1 MHLMIKLHRRV
12 NMNFLHDIISFLL
25 PIIVFILEIMGVFV
39 VFCTCI
45 KAFWEYIQNTF
56 MKRHIKIQTHL
67 AKGLATGLEFKLG
80 AEILKTLLVEDI
92 DELLVLGAVF
102 ILRAL
107 MSILIHFEL
116 KHTDKDDD

>member
-1 MHLMIKLHRRV
+1 
-12 NMNFLHDIISFLL
+12 MNFLHDVLVFMLPYFVYILEFLG
-25 PIIVFILEIMGVFV
+25 VFIIFWTSL
-39 VFCTCI
+39 

-56 MKRHIKIQTHL
+56 MKKHIKIQTHL

-80 AEILKTLLVEDI
+80 AEILKTVLVQDL
-92 DELLVLGAVF
+92 DELLVLSAVF

-116 KHTDKDDD
+116 KYTDKNDD

>member
-1 MHLMIKLHRRV
+1 MD
-12 NMNFLHDIISFLL
+12 FLHTLTNIIT
-25 PIIVFILEIMGVFV
+25 PIIVFILEWMGIFV
-39 VFCTCI
+39 IAWTCI

-80 AEILKTLLVEDI
+80 AEILKTVTVHDI
-92 DELLVLGAVF
+92 DELIVLGAVF
-102 ILRAL
+102 GLRAL

>member
-1 MHLMIKLHRRV
+1 
-12 NMNFLHDIISFLL
+12 MNFLHHAIVVIL
-25 PIIVFILEIMGVFV
+25 PYFVYTLEILGVFIIFWTSL
-39 VFCTCI
+39 

-56 MKRHIKIQTHL
+56 MKKHLKIQTHL

-80 AEILKTLLVEDI
+80 AEILKTVLVQDL
-92 DELLVLGAVF
+92 DELLVLSAVF

>member
-1 MHLMIKLHRRV
+1 MDFVHTILHTIMPV
-12 NMNFLHDIISFLL
+12 V
-25 PIIVFILEIMGVFV
+25 VFILEVMGIFV
-39 VFCTCI
+39 ILWTCV

-56 MKRHIKIQTHL
+56 MKRNLKIQTHL

-80 AEILKTLLVEDI
+80 AEILKTVTVHDL
-92 DELLVLGAVF
+92 DELIVLGAVF
-102 ILRAL
+102 GLRAL

>member
-1 MHLMIKLHRRV
+1 
-12 NMNFLHDIISFLL
+12 
-25 PIIVFILEIMGVFV
+25 MGIFV
-39 VFCTCI
+39 I
-45 KAFWEYIQNTF
+45 AGPSLKAFWDYSQTTF

-80 AEILKTLLVEDI
+80 AEILKTVTVHDL
-92 DELLVLGAVF
+92 DELIVLGAVF
-102 ILRAL
+102 GLRAL

>member
-1 MHLMIKLHRRV
+1 MD
-12 NMNFLHDIISFLL
+12 FLHNLTHNIA
-25 PIIVFILEIMGVFV
+25 PIIVFILEWMGIFV
-39 VFCTCI
+39 IAWTCF

-80 AEILKTLLVEDI
+80 AEILKTVTVHDI
-92 DELLVLGAVF
+92 DELIVLGAVF

>member
-1 MHLMIKLHRRV
+1 MNILHLFIEFV
-12 NMNFLHDIISFLL
+12 L
-25 PIIVFILEIMGVFV
+25 PYIVYLLEIMGIFIVAW
-39 VFCTCI
+39 TSI

-56 MKRHIKIQTHL
+56 MKRHLKIQTHL

-80 AEILKTLLVEDI
+80 AEILKTLLVQEL
-92 DELLVLGAVF
+92 DELYVLAAVF
-102 ILRAL
+102 AIRAL

>member
-1 MHLMIKLHRRV
+1 MNILHLFIEFV
-12 NMNFLHDIISFLL
+12 L
-25 PIIVFILEIMGVFV
+25 PYIVYILEIMGIFIVAW
-39 VFCTCI
+39 TSI

-56 MKRHIKIQTHL
+56 MKRHLKIQTHL

-80 AEILKTLLVEDI
+80 AEILKTLLVQEL
-92 DELLVLGAVF
+92 DELYVLAAVF
-102 ILRAL
+102 AIRAL

>member
-1 MHLMIKLHRRV
+1 
-12 NMNFLHDIISFLL
+12 MNFLHEA
-25 PIIVFILEIMGVFV
+25 IVFILPYFVYILEILGVFII
-39 VFCTCI
+39 FWTSL

-56 MKRHIKIQTHL
+56 MKKHLKIQTHL

-80 AEILKTLLVEDI
+80 AEILKTVLVQDI
-92 DELLVLGAVF
+92 DELIVLSAVF